1 MRRVMK
7 RVTRRVDFDATLG
20 YEYPTHLRES
30 IEDLPTTPGVYIFHG
45 AAGDLP
51 LYIGKSINIRA
62 RVMSH
67 LRTTDEARMLKQT
80 EKISYIRTTGE
91 IGALLLEARLIKEQ
105 QPLFNQKLRRSRQI
119 CSFKIEGDKP
129 EVVYSNQ
136 IDFSSTPDLYGLY
149 ASRHAAIE
157 ALKNIADEQQL
168 CLSVLGLEK
177 LSGDRPCFRAMLN
190 RCAGACHG
198 QETLAAH
205 RARLLESLSQNR
217 VICWPYPGAI
227 GLIERLDD
235 ETQIHVVK
243 NWFYLGSVATIEEAR
258 TLHQTAPGFDSDGYK
273 ILCKPIM
280 NGSAQI
286 VEL

>member
-1 MRRVMK
+1 MR

-20 YEYPTHLRES
+20 YEYPTHLRDGIAE
-30 IEDLPTTPGVYIFHG
+30 LPSSPGVYIFHG
-45 AAGDLP
+45 ASGDLP
-51 LYIGKSINIRA
+51 LYIGKSVNIRS

-67 LRTTDEARMLKQT
+67 LRTADEARMLKQT
-80 EKISYIRTTGE
+80 EKITFIRTTGE
-91 IGALLLEARLIKEQ
+91 IGALLLEARLINEQ

-119 CSFKIEGDKP
+119 CSFKIEGDQP

-177 LSGDRPCFRAMLN
+177 LSGDRPCFRAMLK

-198 QETLAAH
+198 QESLAAH

-243 NWFYLGSVATIEEAR
+243 NWFYLGTVATIEEAR
-258 TLHQTAPGFDSDGYK
+258 TLHQTAPGFDSDSYK

>member
-1 MRRVMK
+1 MK
-7 RVTRRVDFDATLG
+7 RVVRRADFDATLG
-20 YEYPTHLRES
+20 YEYPTHLRDS
-30 IEDLPTTPGVYIFHG
+30 IADLPTTPGVYIFHG
-45 AAGDLP
+45 ASGDLP
-51 LYIGKSINIRA
+51 LYIGKSVNIRS

-67 LRTTDEARMLKQT
+67 LRTAEEARMLKQT
-80 EKISYIRTTGE
+80 EKITYIRTTGE

-105 QPLFNQKLRRSRQI
+105 QPLFNHKLRRSRQM
-119 CSFKIEGDKP
+119 CSLRIEGDKP
-129 EVVYSNQ
+129 EVVYSNH
-136 IDFSSTPDLYGLY
+136 IDFSNTPDLYGLY
-149 ASRHAAIE
+149 ASRHSALE
-157 ALKNIADEQQL
+157 ALKSIADEQRL

-177 LSGDRPCFRAMLN
+177 LTGDRPCFRAMLK

-205 RARLLESLSQNR
+205 RLRLLESLSHNR

-227 GLIERLDD
+227 GLIETLDA

-243 NWFYLGSVATIEEAR
+243 NWFYLGSVATLDEAR
-258 TLHQTAPGFDSDGYK
+258 TLHHTAPGFDSDSYK

-286 VEL
+286 VAL

>member
-1 MRRVMK
+1 MTRAVRRQ
-7 RVTRRVDFDATLG
+7 TRPVIDTTLG
-20 YEYPTHLRES
+20 YTYPTHLRDS
-30 IEDLPTTPGVYIFHG
+30 IEDLPNTPGVYIFHG
-45 AAGDLP
+45 SSDDLP
-51 LYIGKSINIRA
+51 LYIGKSVNIRA

-67 LRTTDEARMLKQT
+67 LRTADEARMLRQT
-80 EKISYIRTTGE
+80 QKITFIRTTGE
-91 IGALLLEARLIKEQ
+91 IGALLLEARLIKER
-105 QPLFNQKLRRSRQI
+105 QPLFNQKLRRTRQI
-119 CSFKIEGDKP
+119 CSLRIEGDKP

-136 IDFSSTPDLYGLY
+136 IDFSNTPDLYGLY
-149 ASRHAAIE
+149 ASRHAALE

-177 LSGDRPCFRAMLN
+177 LSGDRPCFRAMLK

-198 QETLAAH
+198 QETLTAH
-205 RARLLESLSQNR
+205 RARLLESLSQSR
-217 VICWPYPGAI
+217 VICWPYAGAI

-235 ETQIHVVK
+235 EAQIHVVK
-243 NWFYLGSVATIEEAR
+243 NWFYLGSVSTIEQAR
-258 TLHQTAPGFDSDGYK
+258 TLHLTAPGFDSDSYK

>member
-1 MRRVMK
+1 MK
-7 RVTRRVDFDATLG
+7 RVVRRADFDATLG
-20 YEYPTHLRES
+20 YEYPTHLRDS
-30 IEDLPTTPGVYIFHG
+30 IADLPTTPGVYIFHG
-45 AAGDLP
+45 VSGDLP
-51 LYIGKSINIRA
+51 LYIGKSINIRS

-67 LRTTDEARMLKQT
+67 LRTADEARMLKQT
-80 EKISYIRTTGE
+80 EKITYIRTTGE

-105 QPLFNQKLRRSRQI
+105 QPLFNHKLRRSRQM
-119 CSFKIEGDKP
+119 CSLRIEGDKP

-136 IDFSSTPDLYGLY
+136 IDFSNTPDLYGLY
-149 ASRHAAIE
+149 ASRHSALE
-157 ALKNIADEQQL
+157 ALKSIADEQRL

-205 RARLLESLSQNR
+205 RLRLLDSLSHNR
-217 VICWPYPGAI
+217 VICWPYPGAV
-227 GLIERLDD
+227 GLIETLDT

-243 NWFYLGSVATIEEAR
+243 NWFYLGSVATLDEAR
-258 TLHQTAPGFDSDGYK
+258 TLHHTAPGFDSDSYK

-286 VEL
+286 VAL

>member
-1 MRRVMK
+1 MK
-7 RVTRRVDFDATLG
+7 RLVRRADVDTTLG
-20 YEYPTHLRES
+20 YEYPTHLRDS
-30 IEDLPTTPGVYIFHG
+30 ISDLPTTPGVYIFHG
-45 AAGDLP
+45 ATGDLP
-51 LYIGKSINIRA
+51 LYIGKSVNIRS

-67 LRTTDEARMLKQT
+67 LRTADEARMLKQT
-80 EKISYIRTTGE
+80 EKITCIRTTGE

-105 QPLFNQKLRRSRQI
+105 QPLFNQKLRRSRHM
-119 CSFKIEGDKP
+119 CSLRIDRDKP

-136 IDFSSTPDLYGLY
+136 IDFSNTPDLYGLY
-149 ASRHAAIE
+149 ASRHSALEAI
-157 ALKNIADEQQL
+157 KSIADEQRL

-198 QETLAAH
+198 KETHNAH
-205 RARLLESLSQNR
+205 HARLLESLSHQR
-217 VICWPYPGAI
+217 VICWPYAGAI
-227 GLIERLDD
+227 GLIEKLNE
-235 ETQIHVVK
+235 ETQIHVIK
-243 NWFYLGSVATIEEAR
+243 NWFYLGSVETVEQAR
-258 TLHQTAPGFDSDGYK
+258 TLHLTAPGFDSDGYK

>member
-1 MRRVMK
+1 
-7 RVTRRVDFDATLG
+7 
-20 YEYPTHLRES
+20 
-30 IEDLPTTPGVYIFHG
+30 
-45 AAGDLP
+45 
-51 LYIGKSINIRA
+51 
-62 RVMSH
+62 MSH
-67 LRTTDEARMLKQT
+67 LRTADEARMLKQT
-80 EKISYIRTTGE
+80 EKITYIRTTGE

-105 QPLFNQKLRRSRQI
+105 QPLFNQKLRRTRQM
-119 CSFKIEGDKP
+119 CSLRVQGDQP
-129 EVVYSNQ
+129 EVVYSNK
-136 IDFSSTPDLYGLY
+136 IDFSNTSDLYGLY

-157 ALKNIADEQQL
+157 ALKNIADEKQL

-205 RARLLESLSQNR
+205 RARLLESLSQSR
-217 VICWPYPGAI
+217 VICWPYSGAI

-235 ETQIHVVK
+235 DIQIHVVK
-243 NWFYLGSVATIEEAR
+243 NWFYLGSVPTIEQAR
-258 TLHQTAPGFDSDGYK
+258 TLHMTAPGFDSDGYK

>member
-1 MRRVMK
+1 MK
-7 RVTRRVDFDATLG
+7 RVVRRADVDATLG

-30 IEDLPTTPGVYIFHG
+30 ISDLPTTPGVYIFHG
-45 AAGDLP
+45 ETGDLP
-51 LYIGKSINIRA
+51 LYIGKSVNIRS

-67 LRTTDEARMLKQT
+67 LRTADEARMLKQT
-80 EKISYIRTTGE
+80 EKITCIRTTGE

-105 QPLFNQKLRRSRQI
+105 QPLFNQKLRRSRQM
-119 CSFKIEGDKP
+119 CSLRIDGDKP

-136 IDFSSTPDLYGLY
+136 IDFSNTPDLYGLY
-149 ASRHAAIE
+149 ASRHSALE
-157 ALKNIADEQQL
+157 ALKNIADEQRL

-198 QETLAAH
+198 KETHAAH
-205 RARLLESLSQNR
+205 RARLLESLSHNR
-217 VICWPYPGAI
+217 VICWPYSGAI
-227 GLIERLDD
+227 GLIETLDD

-243 NWFYLGSVATIEEAR
+243 KWFYLGSVATLEQAR
-258 TLHQTAPGFDSDGYK
+258 TLHLTAPGFDSDGYK

-286 VEL
+286 IEL

>member
-1 MRRVMK
+1 MK
-7 RVTRRVDFDATLG
+7 RVTRRASFDTTLD

-45 AAGDLP
+45 ATGDLP

-67 LRTTDEARMLKQT
+67 LRTADEARMLKQT
-80 EKISYIRTTGE
+80 EKITYLRTTGE

-105 QPLFNQKLRRSRQI
+105 QPLFNQKLRRTRQM
-119 CSFKIEGDKP
+119 CSLRVQGDQP
-129 EVVYSNQ
+129 EVVYSNK
-136 IDFSSTPDLYGLY
+136 IDFSNTSDLYGLY
-149 ASRHAAIE
+149 ASRHSAIA
-157 ALKNIADEQQL
+157 ALKNIADEKQL

-198 QETLAAH
+198 QETLTAH
-205 RARLLESLSQNR
+205 RARLLESLSQSR
-217 VICWPYPGAI
+217 VICWPYSGAI

-235 ETQIHVVK
+235 EIQIHVVK
-243 NWFYLGSVATIEEAR
+243 NWFYLGSVPTIEQAR
-258 TLHQTAPGFDSDGYK
+258 SLHLTAPGFDSDGYK

>member
-1 MRRVMK
+1 MK
-7 RVTRRVDFDATLG
+7 RIARRRPDFDATAG
-20 YEYPTHLRES
+20 YEYPIHLREC
-30 IEDLPTTPGVYIFHG
+30 IADLPTTPGVYIFHG
-45 AAGDLP
+45 AHGDLP

-67 LRTTDEARMLKQT
+67 LRTVDEARMLRQT
-80 EKISYIRTTGE
+80 KTISCIQTTGE

-105 QPLFNQKLRRSRQI
+105 QPVFNQKLRRNRQL
-119 CSFKIEGDKP
+119 CSLRVAGEQP
-129 EVVYSNQ
+129 EIVYSNDV
-136 IDFSSTPDLYGLY
+136 DFSSTPDLYGLY
-149 ASRHAAIE
+149 ASRHSALE
-157 ALKNIADEQQL
+157 ALKHIADEQRL

-198 QETLAAH
+198 KETLAQH
-205 RARLLESLSQNR
+205 HARLMHSLSQNR
-217 VICWPYPGAI
+217 LMCWPYRGAI
-227 GLIERLDD
+227 GLIESLNE

-243 NWFYLGSVATIEEAR
+243 NWFYLGSVPTLEEAR
-258 TLHQTAPGFDSDGYK
+258 TLRLTAPGFDSDGYK

-280 NGSAQI
+280 SGSVRI

>member
-1 MRRVMK
+1 MK
-7 RVTRRVDFDATLG
+7 RIVRRADADSALG
-20 YEYPTHLRES
+20 YEYPTHLRDS
-30 IEDLPTTPGVYIFHG
+30 ISDLPTTPGVYIFHG
-45 AAGDLP
+45 ASGDLP
-51 LYIGKSINIRA
+51 LYIGKSVNIRS

-67 LRTTDEARMLKQT
+67 LRTADEARMLKQT
-80 EKISYIRTTGE
+80 EKITYIRTTGE

-105 QPLFNQKLRRSRQI
+105 QPLFNQKLRRSRQM
-119 CSFKIEGDKP
+119 CSLRIDGDKP

-136 IDFSSTPDLYGLY
+136 VDFSNTPDLFGLY
-149 ASRHAAIE
+149 ASRHSALE
-157 ALKNIADEQQL
+157 ALKSIADEQQL

-198 QETLAAH
+198 KETHAAH
-205 RARLLESLSQNR
+205 RARLLESLSHNR
-217 VICWPYPGAI
+217 VICWPYSGAI
-227 GLIERLDD
+227 GLIETLAH

-243 NWFYLGSVATIEEAR
+243 NWFYLGSVATLDEAR
-258 TLHQTAPGFDSDGYK
+258 SLHHIAPGFDSDSYK

-280 NGSAQI
+280 SDSAQI

>member
-1 MRRVMK
+1 MK
-7 RVTRRVDFDATLG
+7 RNSRRPDFDATLG
-20 YEYPTHLRES
+20 YEYPTHLRDR
-30 IEDLPTTPGVYIFHG
+30 IADLPTTPGVYIFHG
-45 AAGDLP
+45 ESGDLP
-51 LYIGKSINIRA
+51 LYIGKSVNIRS

-67 LRTTDEARMLKQT
+67 LRTADEARMLRQT
-80 EKISYIRTTGE
+80 QSISFIRTTGE

-105 QPLFNQKLRRSRQI
+105 QPLFNHKLRRSRHI
-119 CSFKIEGDKP
+119 CSVRLDGDQP
-129 EVVYSNQ
+129 EIVYSNQ

-149 ASRHAAIE
+149 ASRHSAIE
-157 ALKNIADEQQL
+157 ALKNIADEQRL

-177 LSGDRPCFRAMLN
+177 LTGDRPCFRAMLN

-198 QETLAAH
+198 QESRAAH
-205 RARLLESLSQNR
+205 RSRLLESLSHTR

-235 ETQIHVVK
+235 ETQIHVVN
-243 NWFYLGSVATIEEAR
+243 NWFYLGSVATLEEAR
-258 TLHQTAPGFDSDGYK
+258 ALHLTAPSFDSDGYK

-280 NGSAQI
+280 NGSAEI

>member
-1 MRRVMK
+1 MK
-7 RVTRRVDFDATLG
+7 RVARRTDFDATLG

-30 IEDLPTTPGVYIFHG
+30 ISDLPSTPGVYIFHG
-45 AAGDLP
+45 ESGDLP
-51 LYIGKSINIRA
+51 LYIGKSVNIRS

-67 LRTTDEARMLKQT
+67 LRTADEARMLKQT
-80 EKISYIRTTGE
+80 EKITCIRTTGE

-105 QPLFNQKLRRSRQI
+105 QPLFNQKLRRSRQM
-119 CSFKIEGDKP
+119 CSLRIDGDTP

-136 IDFSSTPDLYGLY
+136 IDFSNTPDLYGLY
-149 ASRHAAIE
+149 ASRHSALE
-157 ALKNIADEQQL
+157 ALKNIADEQRL

-198 QETLAAH
+198 KETHAAH
-205 RARLLESLSQNR
+205 RARLLDSLSHSR
-217 VICWPYPGAI
+217 VICWPYSGAI
-227 GLIERLDD
+227 GLIESLDD
-235 ETQIHVVK
+235 ETQIHVVN
-243 NWFYLGSVATIEEAR
+243 NWFYLGSVATVDQAR
-258 TLHQTAPGFDSDGYK
+258 ALHLTAPGFDSDGYK

-286 VEL
+286 IEL

>member
-1 MRRVMK
+1 MK
-7 RVTRRVDFDATLG
+7 RVARRTDFDATLG

-30 IEDLPTTPGVYIFHG
+30 ISDLPSTPGVYIFHG
-45 AAGDLP
+45 ESGDLP
-51 LYIGKSINIRA
+51 LYIGKSVNIRS

-67 LRTTDEARMLKQT
+67 LRTADEARMLKQT
-80 EKISYIRTTGE
+80 EKITCIRTTGE

-105 QPLFNQKLRRSRQI
+105 QPLFNQKLRRSRQM
-119 CSFKIEGDKP
+119 CSLRIDGDKP

-136 IDFSSTPDLYGLY
+136 IDFSNTPDLYGLY
-149 ASRHAAIE
+149 ASRHAALE
-157 ALKNIADEQQL
+157 ALKNIADEQRL

-198 QETLAAH
+198 KETHAAH
-205 RARLLESLSQNR
+205 RRRLLDSLSHSR
-217 VICWPYPGAI
+217 VICWPYSGAI
-227 GLIERLDD
+227 GLIETLDD

-243 NWFYLGSVATIEEAR
+243 NWFYLGSVATVEQAR
-258 TLHQTAPGFDSDGYK
+258 TLHLTAPGFDSDGYK

-286 VEL
+286 IEL

>member
-1 MRRVMK
+1 MK
-7 RVTRRVDFDATLG
+7 RVTRRPDFDATLG
-20 YEYPTHLRES
+20 YEYPIHLRES

-45 AAGDLP
+45 ATGDLP

-67 LRTTDEARMLKQT
+67 LRTADEARMLKQT
-80 EKISYIRTTGE
+80 EKITYLRTTGE

-105 QPLFNQKLRRSRQI
+105 QPLFNQKLRRTRQM
-119 CSFKIEGDKP
+119 CSLRVQGDQP
-129 EVVYSNQ
+129 EVVYSNK
-136 IDFSSTPDLYGLY
+136 IDFSNTSDLYGLY
-149 ASRHAAIE
+149 ASRHAALE

-177 LSGDRPCFRAMLN
+177 LSGDRPCFRAMLK

-198 QETLAAH
+198 QETLTAH
-205 RARLLESLSQNR
+205 RARLLESLSQSR
-217 VICWPYPGAI
+217 VICWPYAGAI

-235 ETQIHVVK
+235 EAQIHVVK
-243 NWFYLGSVATIEEAR
+243 NWFYLGSVATIEQAR
-258 TLHQTAPGFDSDGYK
+258 TLHLAAPGFDSDSYK

>member
-1 MRRVMK
+1 MK
-7 RVTRRVDFDATLG
+7 RVTRRADFDATLG

-45 AAGDLP
+45 VTGDLP

-67 LRTTDEARMLKQT
+67 LRTADEARMLKQT
-80 EKISYIRTTGE
+80 EKITSIRTTGE
-91 IGALLLEARLIKEQ
+91 IGALLLEARMIKEQ
-105 QPLFNQKLRRSRQI
+105 QPLFNQKLRRTRQM
-119 CSFKIEGDKP
+119 CSLNIQGDKP
-129 EVVYSNQ
+129 EVVYSNK
-136 IDFSSTPDLYGLY
+136 IDFSNTSDLYGLY

-177 LSGDRPCFRAMLN
+177 LSRDRPCFRAMLK

-205 RARLLESLSQNR
+205 RTRLLESLSQSR
-217 VICWPYPGAI
+217 LICWPYSGAKGI
-227 GLIERLDD
+227 IERLDD
-235 ETQIHVVK
+235 EIQIHVVK
-243 NWFYLGSVATIEEAR
+243 NWFHLGSVPTIEQAR
-258 TLHQTAPGFDSDGYK
+258 TLHMTAPGFDSDSYK

>member
-1 MRRVMK
+1 MK

-20 YEYPTHLRES
+20 YEYPTHLRDGIAE
-30 IEDLPTTPGVYIFHG
+30 LPSTPGVYIFHG
-45 AAGDLP
+45 ASGDLP
-51 LYIGKSINIRA
+51 LYIGKSVNIRS

-67 LRTTDEARMLKQT
+67 LRTADEARMLKQT
-80 EKISYIRTTGE
+80 EKITYIRTTGE

-119 CSFKIEGDKP
+119 CSLRIEGDRP

-157 ALKNIADEQQL
+157 ALKNIADEQRL

-177 LSGDRPCFRAMLN
+177 LSGDRPCFRAMLK

-198 QETLAAH
+198 QETLVTH

>member
-1 MRRVMK
+1 MK
-7 RVTRRVDFDATLG
+7 RMTRRASFDTTLG

-45 AAGDLP
+45 ATGDLP

-67 LRTTDEARMLKQT
+67 LRTADEARMLKQT
-80 EKISYIRTTGE
+80 EKITYLRTTGE

-105 QPLFNQKLRRSRQI
+105 QPLFNQKLRRTRQM
-119 CSFKIEGDKP
+119 CSLRVQGDQP
-129 EVVYSNQ
+129 EVVYSNK
-136 IDFSSTPDLYGLY
+136 IDFSNTSDLYGLY
-149 ASRHAAIE
+149 ASRHSAIE
-157 ALKNIADEQQL
+157 ALKNIADEKQL

-205 RARLLESLSQNR
+205 RARLLESLSQSR
-217 VICWPYPGAI
+217 VICWPYSGAI

-235 ETQIHVVK
+235 DIQIHVVK
-243 NWFYLGSVATIEEAR
+243 NWFYLGSVPTIEQAR
-258 TLHQTAPGFDSDGYK
+258 TLHLTAPGFDSDGYK

>member
-1 MRRVMK
+1 MK
-7 RVTRRVDFDATLG
+7 RVVRRTDFDATLG

-30 IEDLPTTPGVYIFHG
+30 ISDLPSTPGVYIFHG
-45 AAGDLP
+45 ESGDLP
-51 LYIGKSINIRA
+51 LYIGKSVNIRS

-67 LRTTDEARMLKQT
+67 LRTADEARMLKQT
-80 EKISYIRTTGE
+80 EKITCIRTTGE

-105 QPLFNQKLRRSRQI
+105 QPLFNQKLRRSRQM
-119 CSFKIEGDKP
+119 CSLRIDGDKP

-136 IDFSSTPDLYGLY
+136 IDFSNTPDLYGLY
-149 ASRHAAIE
+149 ASRYSALE
-157 ALKNIADEQQL
+157 ALKNIADEQRL

-177 LSGDRPCFRAMLN
+177 LSSDRPCFRAMLN

-198 QETLAAH
+198 KETHAAH
-205 RARLLESLSQNR
+205 HARLLDSLSHNR
-217 VICWPYPGAI
+217 VICWPYSGAI
-227 GLIERLDD
+227 GLIETLDD

-243 NWFYLGSVATIEEAR
+243 NWFYLGSVATVEQAR
-258 TLHQTAPGFDSDGYK
+258 TLHLTAPGFDSDGYK

-286 VEL
+286 IEL

>member
-1 MRRVMK
+1 MK
-7 RVTRRVDFDATLG
+7 RVARRVDFDATLG

-30 IEDLPTTPGVYIFHG
+30 ISDLPSTPGVYIFHG
-45 AAGDLP
+45 ESGDLP
-51 LYIGKSINIRA
+51 LYIGKSVNIRS

-67 LRTTDEARMLKQT
+67 LRTADEARMLKQT
-80 EKISYIRTTGE
+80 EKITCIRTTGE

-105 QPLFNQKLRRSRQI
+105 QPLFNQKLRRSRQM
-119 CSFKIEGDKP
+119 CSLRIDGDTP

-136 IDFSSTPDLYGLY
+136 IDFSNTPDLYGLY
-149 ASRHAAIE
+149 ASRHSALE
-157 ALKNIADEQQL
+157 ALKNIADEQRL

-177 LSGDRPCFRAMLN
+177 LSGNRPCFRAMLK

-198 QETLAAH
+198 KETHAAH
-205 RARLLESLSQNR
+205 RARLLDSLSHSR
-217 VICWPYPGAI
+217 VICWPYSGAI
-227 GLIERLDD
+227 GLIETLDN
-235 ETQIHVVK
+235 ETQIHVVN
-243 NWFYLGSVATIEEAR
+243 NWFYLGSVATIEQAR
-258 TLHQTAPGFDSDGYK
+258 TLHLTAPGFDSDGYK

>member
-1 MRRVMK
+1 MK
-7 RVTRRVDFDATLG
+7 RVVRRADFDATLG

-30 IEDLPTTPGVYIFHG
+30 ISDLPSTPGVYIFHG
-45 AAGDLP
+45 ESGDLP
-51 LYIGKSINIRA
+51 LYIGKSVNIRS

-67 LRTTDEARMLKQT
+67 LRTADEARMLKQT
-80 EKISYIRTTGE
+80 EKITCIRTTGE

-119 CSFKIEGDKP
+119 CSLRIDGDKP

-136 IDFSSTPDLYGLY
+136 IDFSNTPDLYGLY
-149 ASRHAAIE
+149 ASRHSALE
-157 ALKNIADEQQL
+157 ALKNIADEQRL

-198 QETLAAH
+198 KETHAAH
-205 RARLLESLSQNR
+205 RARLLDSLSHSQ
-217 VICWPYPGAI
+217 VICWPYSGAI
-227 GLIERLDD
+227 GLIETLDD
-235 ETQIHVVK
+235 ETQIHVVR
-243 NWFYLGSVATIEEAR
+243 NWFYLGSVATVEQAR
-258 TLHQTAPGFDSDGYK
+258 TLHLTAPGFDSDGYK

-286 VEL
+286 IEL

>member
-1 MRRVMK
+1 MK
-7 RVTRRVDFDATLG
+7 RLMQRADFDATLG

-30 IEDLPTTPGVYIFHG
+30 IEDLPTKPGVYIFHG
-45 AAGDLP
+45 ATGDLP

-80 EKISYIRTTGE
+80 EKITYIRTTGE
-91 IGALLLEARLIKEQ
+91 IGALLLEARMIKEQ
-105 QPLFNQKLRRSRQI
+105 HPLFNQKLRRTRQM
-119 CSFKIEGDKP
+119 CSLKIQGDQP
-129 EVVYSNQ
+129 EVVYSNK
-136 IDFSSTPDLYGLY
+136 IDFSNTSDLYGLY
-149 ASRHAAIE
+149 ASRYAAIE
-157 ALKNIADEQQL
+157 ALKNIADEKQL

-177 LSGDRPCFRAMLN
+177 LSGNRPCFRAMLK

-198 QETLAAH
+198 GETLAAH
-205 RARLLESLSQNR
+205 RARLLESLSQSR
-217 VICWPYPGAI
+217 VICWPYSGAI

-235 ETQIHVVK
+235 EIQIHVVK
-243 NWFYLGSVATIEEAR
+243 NWFYLGSVPTIEQAR
-258 TLHQTAPGFDSDGYK
+258 TLHLTAPGFDSDGYK

>member
-1 MRRVMK
+1 MK
-7 RVTRRVDFDATLG
+7 RVARRTDFDATLG

-30 IEDLPTTPGVYIFHG
+30 ISDLPSTPGVYIFHG
-45 AAGDLP
+45 ESGDLP
-51 LYIGKSINIRA
+51 LYIGKSVNIRS

-67 LRTTDEARMLKQT
+67 LRTADEARMLKQT
-80 EKISYIRTTGE
+80 EKITCIRTTGE

-105 QPLFNQKLRRSRQI
+105 QPLFNQKLRRSRQM
-119 CSFKIEGDKP
+119 CSLRIDGDKP
-129 EVVYSNQ
+129 EVVYSNH
-136 IDFSSTPDLYGLY
+136 IDFSNTPDLYGLY
-149 ASRHAAIE
+149 ASRHSALE
-157 ALKNIADEQQL
+157 ALKNIADEQRL

-198 QETLAAH
+198 KETHAAH
-205 RARLLESLSQNR
+205 RARLLDSLSHSR
-217 VICWPYPGAI
+217 VICWPYSGAI
-227 GLIERLDD
+227 GLIETLGD

-243 NWFYLGSVATIEEAR
+243 NWFYLGSVATVEQAR
-258 TLHQTAPGFDSDGYK
+258 KLHLTAPGFDSDGYK

-286 VEL
+286 IEL

>member
-1 MRRVMK
+1 MK
-7 RVTRRVDFDATLG
+7 RASRRTDFDATLG
-20 YEYPTHLRES
+20 YEYPTHLLDS
-30 IEDLPTTPGVYIFHG
+30 LADLPTTPGVYVFHG
-45 AAGDLP
+45 ASGDLP
-51 LYIGKSINIRA
+51 LYIGKSVNIRS

-67 LRTTDEARMLKQT
+67 LRTADEARMLKQT
-80 EKISYIRTTGE
+80 EKITCIRTTGE

-105 QPLFNQKLRRSRQI
+105 QPLFNQKLRRTRQM
-119 CSFKIEGDKP
+119 CSLRIEGDKP

-149 ASRHAAIE
+149 ASRHAATE
-157 ALKNIADEQQL
+157 ALKNIADEQRL

-177 LSGDRPCFRAMLN
+177 LSSDRPCFRAMLN

-198 QETLAAH
+198 KETLATH
-205 RARLLESLSQNR
+205 RARLLESLSQSR

-227 GLIERLDD
+227 GLIERLGD

-243 NWFYLGSVATIEEAR
+243 NWFYLGSVATVEQAR
-258 TLHQTAPGFDSDGYK
+258 TLHHTAPGFDSDGYK

>member
-1 MRRVMK
+1 MK
-7 RVTRRVDFDATLG
+7 RVIRRADFDATLG
-20 YEYPTHLRES
+20 YEYPTHLRDS
-30 IEDLPTTPGVYIFHG
+30 IADLPTTPGVYIFHG
-45 AAGDLP
+45 VSGDLP
-51 LYIGKSINIRA
+51 LYIGKSVNIRS

-67 LRTTDEARMLKQT
+67 LRTADEARMLNQT
-80 EKISYIRTTGE
+80 EKITYIRTTGE

-105 QPLFNQKLRRSRQI
+105 QPLFNHKLRRSRQM
-119 CSFKIEGDKP
+119 CSLRIEGDKP
-129 EVVYSNQ
+129 EVVYSNH
-136 IDFSSTPDLYGLY
+136 IDFSNTPDLYGLY
-149 ASRHAAIE
+149 ASRHSALA
-157 ALKNIADEQQL
+157 ALKSIADEQRL

-198 QETLAAH
+198 QETHNAH
-205 RARLLESLSQNR
+205 RTRLLESLSHNR

-227 GLIERLDD
+227 GLIETLDA

-243 NWFYLGSVATIEEAR
+243 NWFYLGSVATLDEAR
-258 TLHQTAPGFDSDGYK
+258 TLHHTAPGFDSDSYK

-286 VEL
+286 VAL

>member
-1 MRRVMK
+1 MK
-7 RVTRRVDFDATLG
+7 RLTRRVDFDATLG
-20 YEYPTHLRES
+20 YAYPTHLRDNIAE
-30 IEDLPTTPGVYIFHG
+30 LPSTPGVYVFHS
-45 AAGDLP
+45 ASGDLP
-51 LYIGKSINIRA
+51 LYIGKSVNIRS

-67 LRTTDEARMLKQT
+67 LRTPDEARMLKQT
-80 EKISYIRTTGE
+80 EKITYIRTTGE
-91 IGALLLEARLIKEQ
+91 IGALLLEARMIKEQ
-105 QPLFNQKLRRSRQI
+105 QPVFNQKLRRARQM
-119 CSFKIEGDKP
+119 CSLRIEGDKP

-136 IDFSSTPDLYGLY
+136 VDFSNTPDLYGLY
-149 ASRHAAIE
+149 ASRHAANE
-157 ALKNIADEQQL
+157 ALKNLADEQRL

-205 RARLLESLSQNR
+205 RARLLESLSQSR

-243 NWFYLGSVATIEEAR
+243 NWFYLGSVATVDQAR
-258 TLHQTAPGFDSDGYK
+258 TLRLIAPGFDSDSYK

>member
-45 AAGDLP
+45 TAGDLP

-286 VEL
+286 IEL